1 MNVVHRAKAREE
13 PLTLKHHAAAEV
25 EGGFGVVQIDQVL
38 RYVATVMRIA
48 LGRVDEGLGRDGAAA
63 AHVGGSRR
71 FRGGEERKGGRTEVD
86 DGCDEEDDSE
96 HGGRGGSGEW

>member
-1 MNVVHRAKAREE
+1 MNVVHRAKIMGES
-13 PLTLKHHAAAEV
+13 LTLKHHAAAEV
-25 EGGFGVVQIDQVL
+25 EGGFGVVQLDQVL

-71 FRGGEERKGGRTEVD
+71 FRGGEERKGGGAEVD
-86 DGCDEEDDSE
+86 DGCDEKGDPE
-96 HGGRGGSGEW
+96 HGGWGW

>member
-38 RYVATVMRIA
+38 RYVATIMRIA

-86 DGCDEEDDSE
+86 DGCDEEDDPE
-96 HGGRGGSGEW
+96 HGGRGGEW